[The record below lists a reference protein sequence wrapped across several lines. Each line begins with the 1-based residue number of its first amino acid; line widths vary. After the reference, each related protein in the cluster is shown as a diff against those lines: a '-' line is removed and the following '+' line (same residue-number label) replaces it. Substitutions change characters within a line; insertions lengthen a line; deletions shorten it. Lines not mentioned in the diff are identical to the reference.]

1 MAKLH
6 LCYIWVAT
14 TPGLVPLWLVL
25 HSELSK
31 VLTSVQQGSGEM
43 FWTGGDLQVPPV
55 SSFSYLPFDL
65 ASSTFLLC
73 HHPWGNSRDLVGL
86 LQVCFV
92 SPPHR
97 EKKLKARV
105 QELVSALERLTKS
118 SEIRHQQSAE
128 FVNDLKRANRY
139 NLHLGFLLHPE
150 GISEI
155 AGSQLQGGN
164 GKSSPA
170 CPPCHPQDWPSLRN
184 ASVPQETKKCSVKA
198 CPWTRY
204 VWEMQHTMVPFNS
217 YSKGSGKSYSKE
229 KKKKKKMVFKP
240 TFSQQNWL

>member
-14 TPGLVPLWLVL
+14 TPCLVPLWLVL
-25 HSELSK
+25 YSELSK

-139 NLHLGFLLHPE
+139 NLHSWVPPTP
-150 GISEI
+150 
-155 AGSQLQGGN
+155 GGHFRN
-164 GKSSPA
+164 CWEPA
-170 CPPCHPQDWPSLRN
+170 PGRQWQVLTSLPSLPLPRLVYPQ
-184 ASVPQETKKCSVKA
+184 ALVPSVPQETKKCSVKA

-204 VWEMQHTMVPFNS
+204 VWEMHTMVP
-217 YSKGSGKSYSKE
+217 
-229 KKKKKKMVFKP
+229 
-240 TFSQQNWL
+240 